1 MITISSRPA
10 KDADWSPG
18 GSSIFFFHQ
27 DLVPRKKRLL
37 EGSQTP
43 PAGETPRMVGFPQ
56 PSKCGPQKWVY
67 LTKSHLA
74 SYGFC
79 NICIALFMPRPVCLC
94 LLMRTSTSFRLG
106 RCICKATQ
114 LYFEG
119 PWNWATSW

>member
-18 GSSIFFFHQ
+18 GSSIFFFSLRSCAQ
-27 DLVPRKKRLL
+27 KKAIAGRL
-37 EGSQTP
+37 TKP
-43 PAGETPRMVGFPQ
+43 TGETPRMEGTKSEPKG
-56 PSKCGPQKWVY
+56 PSKCGPNKWVY

-94 LLMRTSTSFRLG
+94 LLMPN
-106 RCICKATQ
+106 
-114 LYFEG
+114 LYFLLFG
-119 PWNWATSW
+119 